1 MYVTSDYTFAP
12 KDQTAIP
19 YIADGTQAL
28 RAQAKDIVGFQ
39 NVQQSRYAVIGTL
52 CLSELQPT
60 VQVQAVLGGFAKVTC
75 TPKAIFIGAYADSG
89 TTDVQSA
96 VKLDLQRGK
105 FTFATKK
112 ERQTYLAAR
121 SGWKNPPPPKRC
133 TLWGTA
139 GLVWRRT

>member
-1 MYVTSDYTFAP
+1 M
-12 KDQTAIP
+12 
-19 YIADGTQAL
+19 
-28 RAQAKDIVGFQ
+28 
-39 NVQQSRYAVIGTL
+39 IGTL

-75 TPKAIFIGAYADSG
+75 TPKAMFIGAYADSG

-112 ERQTYLAAR
+112 ERQTYLAAPFR
-121 SGWKNPPPPKRC
+121 LENPPPPKRC